1 MFKKLYEES
10 SIQDIANAIRSK
22 NGSTNTYKVS
32 EMATA
37 INDISVG
44 SSDAVLYT
52 PQTLTDTQKLQ
63 ARTNIG
69 ASDFS
74 GSYSDLTDQPT
85 IPSTQDVAD
94 AVIADGIQATLG
106 NLPSATLPA
115 VLETFIDAF
124 EDGVG
129 NYIPVSTSN
138 NNWNPKKLIIAY
150 TGDASEL
157 TGYIPTTDWIN
168 GFLTAA
174 LAKKLDKTG
183 GTLTGNLT
191 GKYITGTWLQTTA
204 ATDLNKTPPKIAVL
218 DASGWVYYRTL
229 DELKT
234 DLGVTSSGS
243 GSSDAVL
250 YTPQTLTDTQKLQA
264 RTNIGASDF
273 SGSYSDLTDQPTIPS
288 TQDVADAVIADGIQA
303 TLGNLPSATLP
314 AVLETFIDAFEDG
327 VGNYI
332 PVSTSNNN
340 WNPKKLIIAYTGDAS
355 ELTGYIPT
363 TDWINGFLTAALAK
377 KLDKTGGTLTGNLTG
392 KYITGT
398 WLQTTAATDL
408 NKTPPK
414 IAVLDASGLVYYRTL
429 DELKTDLGVTSSGS
443 GSTTA
448 ASGMK
453 KMQYIAGYIGVPA
466 VDIPTNGMIYVSIAD
481 GGDYS
486 GGDPQTWTGTITI
499 ENGTI
504 AGGGDNVLNIT
515 SMGVTKA
522 NNISQIDIGIA
533 FVSLTADSYT
543 GVYQVISE

>member
-1 MFKKLYEES
+1 MSKKLYEES
-10 SIQDIANAIRSK
+10 SIQDIANAIRNK
-22 NGSTNTYKVS
+22 NGSTSTYKVS
-32 EMATA
+32 EMAGA

-52 PQTLTDTQKLQ
+52 PQTLTDAQKLQ

-69 ASDFS
+69 ASF
-74 GSYSDLTDQPT
+74 
-85 IPSTQDVAD
+85 
-94 AVIADGIQATLG
+94 
-106 NLPSATLPA
+106 PA
-115 VLETFIDAF
+115 ILETLIDAF
-124 EDGVG
+124 EDGAG
-129 NYIPVSTSN
+129 NYIPVSTDS

-157 TGYIPTTDWIN
+157 TGNIPTTDWIN

-204 ATDLNKTPPKIAVL
+204 ATDLNKTPPKVAVF

-234 DLGVTSSGS
+234 DLGVTG
-243 GSSDAVL
+243 
-250 YTPQTLTDTQKLQA
+250 
-264 RTNIGASDF
+264 
-273 SGSYSDLTDQPTIPS
+273 
-288 TQDVADAVIADGIQA
+288 
-303 TLGNLPSATLP
+303 
-314 AVLETFIDAFEDG
+314 
-327 VGNYI
+327 
-332 PVSTSNNN
+332 
-340 WNPKKLIIAYTGDAS
+340 
-355 ELTGYIPT
+355 
-363 TDWINGFLTAALAK
+363 
-377 KLDKTGGTLTGNLTG
+377 
-392 KYITGT
+392 
-398 WLQTTAATDL
+398 
-408 NKTPPK
+408 
-414 IAVLDASGLVYYRTL
+414 
-429 DELKTDLGVTSSGS
+429 SGS

-448 ASGMK
+448 SGGMK
-453 KMQYIAGYIGVPA
+453 KMQSIAGYVGVPA
-466 VDIPTNGMIYVSIAD
+466 ADIPTNGLIYVSITD
-481 GGDYS
+481 GGDNT

-533 FVSLTADSYT
+533 FISLAADSYT

>member
-1 MFKKLYEES
+1 MSKKLYEES

-22 NGSTNTYKVS
+22 NGTTDTYKVS
-32 EMATA
+32 EMASA

-52 PQTLTDTQKLQ
+52 PQTLTDAQKLQ

-74 GSYSDLTDQPT
+74 GSYGDLTDQPT

-106 NLPSATLPA
+106 ALPPTTLPA

-124 EDGVG
+124 EDGAG
-129 NYIPVSTSN
+129 NYIPVSTDN
-138 NNWNPKKLIIAY
+138 NNWDPKKLIITY

-157 TGYIPTTDWIN
+157 NGYIPTTDWIN

-204 ATDLNKTPPKIAVL
+204 ATDLNKAPPKVAVL

-243 GSSDAVL
+243 GS
-250 YTPQTLTDTQKLQA
+250 
-264 RTNIGASDF
+264 
-273 SGSYSDLTDQPTIPS
+273 
-288 TQDVADAVIADGIQA
+288 
-303 TLGNLPSATLP
+303 
-314 AVLETFIDAFEDG
+314 
-327 VGNYI
+327 
-332 PVSTSNNN
+332 
-340 WNPKKLIIAYTGDAS
+340 
-355 ELTGYIPT
+355 
-363 TDWINGFLTAALAK
+363 
-377 KLDKTGGTLTGNLTG
+377 
-392 KYITGT
+392 
-398 WLQTTAATDL
+398 TTA
-408 NKTPPK
+408 
-414 IAVLDASGLVYYRTL
+414 SG
-429 DELKTDLGVTSSGS
+429 
-443 GSTTA
+443 
-448 ASGMK
+448 GMK
-453 KMQYIAGYIGVPA
+453 KMQPIGGYVGIPA
-466 VDIPTNGMIYVSIAD
+466 ADIPTNGLIYVSIND
-481 GGDYS
+481 GGDIT

-499 ENGTI
+499 ENGNI

-515 SMGVTKA
+515 SMDVTKA
-522 NNISQIDIGIA
+522 NNASQIDIGIA
-533 FVSLTADSYT
+533 FVGLAVDDYT
-543 GVYQVISE
+543 GVYQVVSE

>member
-1 MFKKLYEES
+1 MSKKLYEES

-22 NGSTNTYKVS
+22 NGSTSTYKVS
-32 EMATA
+32 EMAAA

-44 SSDAVLYT
+44 SPDAVLYT
-52 PQTLTDTQKLQ
+52 PQTLTDAQKLQ

-74 GSYSDLTDQPT
+74 GSYGDLTDQPT

-94 AVIADGIQATLG
+94 AVIADGVQATLG
-106 NLPSATLPA
+106 NLPSATLPT
-115 VLETFIDAF
+115 VLETFIAAF
-124 EDGVG
+124 EDGAG
-129 NYIPVSTSN
+129 NYIPVSTDN
-138 NNWNPKKLIIAY
+138 NNWDPKKLISAY
-150 TGDASEL
+150 TGDTSEL

-243 GSSDAVL
+243 GS
-250 YTPQTLTDTQKLQA
+250 
-264 RTNIGASDF
+264 
-273 SGSYSDLTDQPTIPS
+273 
-288 TQDVADAVIADGIQA
+288 
-303 TLGNLPSATLP
+303 
-314 AVLETFIDAFEDG
+314 
-327 VGNYI
+327 
-332 PVSTSNNN
+332 
-340 WNPKKLIIAYTGDAS
+340 
-355 ELTGYIPT
+355 
-363 TDWINGFLTAALAK
+363 
-377 KLDKTGGTLTGNLTG
+377 
-392 KYITGT
+392 
-398 WLQTTAATDL
+398 
-408 NKTPPK
+408 
-414 IAVLDASGLVYYRTL
+414 
-429 DELKTDLGVTSSGS
+429 
-443 GSTTA
+443 TTA

-453 KMQYIAGYIGVPA
+453 KMQSIAGYVGVPA
-466 VDIPTNGMIYVSIAD
+466 ADIPTNGLIYVSITD
-481 GGDYS
+481 GGDNT

-499 ENGTI
+499 ENGVI
-504 AGGGDNVLNIT
+504 AGGGENVLNIT

-533 FVSLTADSYT
+533 FISLAAVIYT

>member
-218 DASGWVYYRTL
+218 DASGLVYYRTL

>member
-1 MFKKLYEES
+1 MSKKLYEES
-10 SIQDIANAIRSK
+10 SIQDIANAIRNK
-22 NGSTNTYKVS
+22 NGSTSTYKVS
-32 EMATA
+32 EMAGA

-52 PQTLTDTQKLQ
+52 PQTLTDAQKLQ

-69 ASDFS
+69 ASF
-74 GSYSDLTDQPT
+74 
-85 IPSTQDVAD
+85 
-94 AVIADGIQATLG
+94 
-106 NLPSATLPA
+106 PA
-115 VLETFIDAF
+115 ILETLIDAF
-124 EDGVG
+124 EDGAG
-129 NYIPVSTSN
+129 NYIPVSTDS

-157 TGYIPTTDWIN
+157 TGNIPTTDWIN

-204 ATDLNKTPPKIAVL
+204 ATDLNKTPPKVAVL

-234 DLGVTSSGS
+234 DLGVTG
-243 GSSDAVL
+243 
-250 YTPQTLTDTQKLQA
+250 
-264 RTNIGASDF
+264 
-273 SGSYSDLTDQPTIPS
+273 
-288 TQDVADAVIADGIQA
+288 
-303 TLGNLPSATLP
+303 
-314 AVLETFIDAFEDG
+314 
-327 VGNYI
+327 
-332 PVSTSNNN
+332 
-340 WNPKKLIIAYTGDAS
+340 
-355 ELTGYIPT
+355 
-363 TDWINGFLTAALAK
+363 
-377 KLDKTGGTLTGNLTG
+377 
-392 KYITGT
+392 
-398 WLQTTAATDL
+398 
-408 NKTPPK
+408 
-414 IAVLDASGLVYYRTL
+414 
-429 DELKTDLGVTSSGS
+429 SGS

-448 ASGMK
+448 SGGMK
-453 KMQYIAGYIGVPA
+453 KMQSIAGYVGVPA
-466 VDIPTNGMIYVSIAD
+466 ADIPTNGLIYVSITD
-481 GGDYS
+481 GGDNT

-533 FVSLTADSYT
+533 FISLAADSYT

>member
-22 NGSTNTYKVS
+22 NGSTSTYKVS
-32 EMATA
+32 EMAGA

-52 PQTLTDTQKLQ
+52 PQTLTDAQKLQ

-74 GSYSDLTDQPT
+74 GSYGDLTD
-85 IPSTQDVAD
+85 
-94 AVIADGIQATLG
+94 
-106 NLPSATLPA
+106 LPA

-124 EDGVG
+124 EDGTR
-129 NYIPVSTSN
+129 NYVPVSTSN

-157 TGYIPTTDWIN
+157 TGNIPTTDWIN

-191 GKYITGTWLQTTA
+191 GKYITGTRLQTTA

-243 GSSDAVL
+243 GS
-250 YTPQTLTDTQKLQA
+250 
-264 RTNIGASDF
+264 
-273 SGSYSDLTDQPTIPS
+273 
-288 TQDVADAVIADGIQA
+288 
-303 TLGNLPSATLP
+303 
-314 AVLETFIDAFEDG
+314 
-327 VGNYI
+327 
-332 PVSTSNNN
+332 
-340 WNPKKLIIAYTGDAS
+340 
-355 ELTGYIPT
+355 
-363 TDWINGFLTAALAK
+363 
-377 KLDKTGGTLTGNLTG
+377 
-392 KYITGT
+392 
-398 WLQTTAATDL
+398 
-408 NKTPPK
+408 
-414 IAVLDASGLVYYRTL
+414 
-429 DELKTDLGVTSSGS
+429 
-443 GSTTA
+443 TTA

-453 KMQYIAGYIGVPA
+453 KMQSIAGYVGVPA
-466 VDIPTNGMIYVSIAD
+466 VDIPTNGLIYVSITD
-481 GGDYS
+481 GGDNT

-499 ENGTI
+499 ENGSI

-515 SMGVTKA
+515 SMDVTKA

-533 FVSLTADSYT
+533 FISLAADSYT